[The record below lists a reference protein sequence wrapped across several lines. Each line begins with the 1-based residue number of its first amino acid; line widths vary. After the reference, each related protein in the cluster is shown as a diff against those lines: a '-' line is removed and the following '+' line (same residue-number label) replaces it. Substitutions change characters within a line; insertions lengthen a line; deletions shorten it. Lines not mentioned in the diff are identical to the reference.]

1 MDMESEITRQHEV
14 LAYQHEI
21 LGNISDYQYKRIVD
35 NQLYMTSVII
45 INSILV
51 IIMAVIMS
59 QLVNNLNEEVEEVEI
74 AEAKVL
80 NSC

>member
-1 MDMESEITRQHEV
+1 MESEITRQYEV

-51 IIMAVIMS
+51 IILAVILS